1 MTDHPKRRLSRSPLT
16 MIHVTPPDLVHHAA
30 RAGFDS
36 VGIPRLPRRRGH
48 RPAHARRQHPGDAQN
63 PTTTQR
69 QRPAR
74 LDVEVLRIRPD
85 KNPSEA
91 LYILDAVR
99 ALAEAQPAD
108 SRRRPTARTGC
119 DRRRSFVSAA
129 ARMTVRALVIATL
142 RIAVSIRRVP
152 RSTAAHRAFCSGV
165 DGPRPNVPTLVSR
178 RPRFGDAHR
187 SGRFEHPL

>member
-69 QRPAR
+69 HRPAR

-91 LYILDAVR
+91 LYILDAAAKLDATYVLVNCTQLSHEAAQRNLQLGIEFMIFSELR
-99 ALAEAQPAD
+99 ALDDALKLVREVDHPAATIVLD
-108 SRRRPTARTGC
+108 
-119 DRRRSFVSAA
+119 
-129 ARMTVRALVIATL
+129 ALHL
-142 RIAVSIRRVP
+142 Q
-152 RSTAAHRAFCSGV
+152 
-165 DGPRPNVPTLVSR
+165 
-178 RPRFGDAHR
+178 R
-187 SGRFEHPL
+187 SGGTPTS